1 MPVPNGISSFNIS
14 VTSSSGAEEMYDN
27 GGVGY
32 PIQDNIFFLSSHSCL
47 VQDVDENGNWNLTA
61 VAAASALALFLG
73 PLH

>member
-1 MPVPNGISSFNIS
+1 
-14 VTSSSGAEEMYDN
+14 MYDN

-61 VAAASALALFLG
+61 VAAVSALALFLALFTNDVGAG
-73 PLH
+73 PE